1 MPNLRAEKVKEHL
14 SEITTLSDKISK
26 KDNEMKVMD
35 LKVKQILNK
44 GVAVGDLSELLIKKF
59 MNFLQSQVVVNNE
72 QTRSLVPL
80 SVEKMNRNQ
89 SAKQQD

>member
-1 MPNLRAEKVKEHL
+1 
-14 SEITTLSDKISK
+14 
-26 KDNEMKVMD
+26 MKVMD

-59 MNFLQSQVVVNNE
+59 MNFLQSQVVVDNE

-80 SVEKMNRNQ
+80 SVEKMKRSQ
-89 SAKQQD
+89 SAKQQE